1 VKLGRSGCG
10 PNLGI
15 DFLYEVGKRGF
26 GLRKYL
32 YRKNKY
38 YGMARINGWDKNC
51 GFKYI
56 EDIAS

>member
-1 VKLGRSGCG
+1 
-10 PNLGI
+10 LGI